1 MDEYVFVVTYSIF
14 MTSENRSESVHVWSD
29 TERKAFECA
38 LEEAYCNIKDGEGL
52 SKVELLYV
60 I

>member
-1 MDEYVFVVTYSIF
+1 
-14 MTSENRSESVHVWSD
+14 MTSENRSESIHVWSD